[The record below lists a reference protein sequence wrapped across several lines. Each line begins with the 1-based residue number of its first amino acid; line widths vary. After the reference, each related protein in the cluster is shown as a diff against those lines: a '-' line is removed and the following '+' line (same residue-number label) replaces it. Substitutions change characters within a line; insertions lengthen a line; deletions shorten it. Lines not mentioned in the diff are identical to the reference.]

1 MADEGDYGIVR
12 QFVGYAGLNIAL
24 FDGRLQNKVDY
35 QDTDVNR
42 PTFLTT
48 GTTTSSTGKFEGIN
62 HRLEYQGNLAIADG
76 YSAVFG
82 VQQENSEMNSSS
94 APTHAGTW
102 ITSYYAQLNGEIFK
116 GLTLTAGG
124 REDQHKTF
132 GSHFT
137 GQAAAAWDLPTGTIL
152 RASWGQGFKAPSLF
166 QLYSQYGTLGLGRSN
181 PIPGM
186 RGPSSI
192 GSMTR

>member
-1 MADEGDYGIVR
+1 
-12 QFVGYAGLNIAL
+12 
-24 FDGRLQNKVDY
+24 
-35 QDTDVNR
+35 
-42 PTFLTT
+42 
-48 GTTTSSTGKFEGIN
+48 
-62 HRLEYQGNLAIADG
+62 
-76 YSAVFG
+76 
-82 VQQENSEMNSSS
+82 MNSSS

-137 GQAAAAWDLPTGTIL
+137 GQAAARPGTAHRHHP

-166 QLYSQYGTLGLGRSN
+166 QLYSQYGTLGLRPENTNSCT
-181 PIPGM
+181 PAPRALVRDKMILSATHFPA
-186 RGPSSI
+186 
-192 GSMTR
+192 